1 MVQKTSPILLR
12 KFIECIFIV
21 TDIKIKTKNIF
32 CDILFDGKIQYTNQV
47 KIYCP
52 DDYFCGKF
60 LYLD

>member
-47 KIYCP
+47 KKYCP
-52 DDYFCGKF
+52 HDYF
-60 LYLD
+60 